1 MNLHEACASSCLLLA
16 AALNEKG
23 SFLKGVIFLNCIP
36 ILSIEERLPA
46 QAQGESPGQ
55 IGLVFVECGEL
66 SYLVLSMQKEIN
78 H

>member
-1 MNLHEACASSCLLLA
+1 MNLHEAYASSCLLLA
-16 AALNEKG
+16 AALNGKG
-23 SFLKGVIFLNCIP
+23 SFFKGVIFLNWVP

-46 QAQGESPGQ
+46 QAEGQ

-66 SYLVLSMQKEIN
+66 PYLVLSMQKEIN